1 MGCALRS
8 SAAAPVS
15 PVLNTRAFSI
25 LLSLTEEDTEEWPLP
40 KQVTVLVVELWVML
54 RTKLKGHWG
63 GAQGWGGPTT
73 STAAWGPLC
82 QLPVLQGS
90 GQLI

>member
-54 RTKLKGHWG
+54 RPKLKGHWG
-63 GAQGWGGPTT
+63 GGPM
-73 STAAWGPLC
+73 AMK
-82 QLPVLQGS
+82 
-90 GQLI
+90 LIFEGRVG